1 MGSSPRV
8 RRPDSRL
15 TAGAGQVTSRRSGG
29 RTPAGD
35 LSRTQ
40 RIAPFPAERHND
52 SHRKQV
58 STGSRSLVPASRQA
72 LPGRRETT
80 RRSSVGSPEARA
92 VQTWEAFET
101 QPPPTLGSL
110 PNGAMLDS
118 GLTVDHLGRDDALF
132 RATCH
137 LLEKGPRRVQL
148 DELKDDLLVGLA
160 TGLVV
165 LEQTQCR

>member
-1 MGSSPRV
+1 MGSSPSV

-15 TAGAGQVTSRRSGG
+15 MAGAGRVTSRRSGG

-40 RIAPFPAERHND
+40 PIALFPAGTHND
-52 SHRKQV
+52 RHRRQV
-58 STGSRSLVPASRQA
+58 SRGSRSRVPASRQA
-72 LPGRRETT
+72 PPGCQGTT

-92 VQTWEAFET
+92 DRTWEAFET
-101 QPPPTLGSL
+101 QRPPTLGIL
-110 PNGAMLDS
+110 PNEAMLDS
-118 GLTVDHLGRDDALF
+118 GLTVDYPGRDDALF

-137 LLEKGPRRVQL
+137 LLEKGARRVQF
-148 DELKDDLLVGLA
+148 DELKDDFLVGLA
-160 TGLVV
+160 SGLVV